1 VTNKSSPR
9 ASTGAFAFLA
19 PLAIVLVALLA
30 YSNGAAG
37 VFVFDDHGDI
47 TDNVAIRQIWPPW
60 RVVLDQGQS
69 GVSGRPVVALGY
81 ALNYAWCGYETWGWH
96 AVNVAV
102 HVLTGLAL
110 LGCIRRALSSPPFD
124 ARWGGSATWIALAV
138 ALVWTAHPLATG
150 VIMYRGQRVES
161 MMALFFAA
169 TMYGALRLFAEPG
182 SKRWA
187 RFAVIACALGTG
199 CKEVIVGAPVLVL
212 LYDALFV
219 SRSWRAALAARRGF
233 YGSLFGTWLL
243 IAAWVAL
250 AQGRSESVGFHYSSM
265 GVWDYLT
272 TQAWAVPRY
281 LRLSLWPHPLIF
293 DFGKQPIV
301 EVARWLPGALVVL
314 VLLAATAWGLA
325 RRSGLAFLG
334 AWWFVILAPSSSV
347 LPIVTEV
354 IVEHRAYLPSAAVL
368 LLVALGVAAVLERV
382 GGAARTA
389 IASALVVAT
398 VGAGIVLTRARN
410 ETYHTEIGLWAD
422 TVAKLPEND
431 RAHAS
436 YGNDLRVAGR
446 IAEAGEHYAKAV
458 ELAPND
464 PFWRANLGTWLMEQ
478 GKLDESL
485 AHLERAREIDPT
497 FAIGLQSLAF
507 AYLRK
512 GEREKALEALLA
524 ALEHGA
530 PAIGDVARQA
540 AALCTEFGREADAI
554 AALRSGVRQAP
565 SDADLIAALARR
577 LLEARDERL
586 RDPAQ
591 AYALA
596 QRASSLAR
604 GTDAELIEL
613 GARALAAQN
622 RRREAA
628 IAWKQ
633 AAEVWRVFHQPAR
646 AEAAER
652 AARALDQ
659 SRP

>member
-1 VTNKSSPR
+1 
-9 ASTGAFAFLA
+9 
-19 PLAIVLVALLA
+19 
-30 YSNGAAG
+30 
-37 VFVFDDHGDI
+37 
-47 TDNVAIRQIWPPW
+47 
-60 RVVLDQGQS
+60 
-69 GVSGRPVVALGY
+69 
-81 ALNYAWCGYETWGWH
+81 
-96 AVNVAV
+96 
-102 HVLTGLAL
+102 
-110 LGCIRRALSSPPFD
+110 
-124 ARWGGSATWIALAV
+124 
-138 ALVWTAHPLATG
+138 
-150 VIMYRGQRVES
+150 
-161 MMALFFAA
+161 
-169 TMYGALRLFAEPG
+169 
-182 SKRWA
+182 
-187 RFAVIACALGTG
+187 
-199 CKEVIVGAPVLVL
+199 
-212 LYDALFV
+212 
-219 SRSWRAALAARRGF
+219 
-233 YGSLFGTWLL
+233 
-243 IAAWVAL
+243 
-250 AQGRSESVGFHYSSM
+250 M